1 MKSAHD
7 LLIGAWRFAETA
19 TSGRFEAVTTGNVTT
34 AWMASSA
41 AAGSMMLFSRAQDE
55 IRTLLEVPTIK

>member
-1 MKSAHD
+1 
-7 LLIGAWRFAETA
+7 
-19 TSGRFEAVTTGNVTT
+19 
-34 AWMASSA
+34 MASSA